1 MLVKAK
7 LRDLSRDQSK
17 RPTLGALSDE
27 GVVEVL
33 FNPTE
38 YGIDRGASYTEL
50 QVPGLKTPILQFVR
64 GEAEILSVELFLD
77 GGKADKPSAEEDL
90 EKLRRLVTI
99 DRELHAPPVVA
110 FEWGGERFVGVVTSL
125 KEKYTLFDESGR
137 ILRARVTLSMKSYRA
152 VEVQQRELKRQSPD
166 RARVR
171 VLREGETLPAIAQ
184 EAYGDARL
192 WRAIARENGIER
204 PRFVRPGTPLR
215 IPAL

>member
-1 MLVKAK
+1 MLVKAT
-7 LRDLSRDQSK
+7 LRDLSRDQAK
-17 RPTLGALSDE
+17 RPPLGPVADQ

-38 YGIDRGASYTEL
+38 YGIDRGAYYTEL
-50 QVPGLKTPILQFVR
+50 QIPGLKTPILQFVR

-77 GGKADKPSAEEDL
+77 GGKADKPSVEADVA
-90 EKLRRLVTI
+90 KLRRLLEI
-99 DRELHAPPVVA
+99 DRDLHAPPVVA

-125 KEKYTLFDESGR
+125 KEKYTLFGEDGR

-171 VLREGETLPAIAQ
+171 VVREGETLVSIAH
-184 EAYGDARL
+184 EAYGDPRL
-192 WRAIARENGIER
+192 WRAIARENGVER

-215 IPAL
+215 IPPV

>member
-7 LRDLSRDQSK
+7 LRDLSRDPAK
-17 RPTLGALSDE
+17 HPTLGPVADDA
-27 GVVEVL
+27 VVEVL

-64 GEAEILSVELFLD
+64 GEADILSVELFLD
-77 GGKADKPSAEEDL
+77 GSKADKPTVEEDL
-90 EKLRRLVTI
+90 AKLRRLVTI
-99 DRELHAPPVVA
+99 DRDLHAPPVVA

-125 KEKYTLFDESGR
+125 KEKYTLFDESGL
-137 ILRARVTLSMKSYRA
+137 ILRARVTLGMKSYRA

-184 EAYGDARL
+184 EAYGDPRL
-192 WRAIARENGIER
+192 WRAIARENAIER

>member
-1 MLVKAK
+1 MVL
-7 LRDLSRDQSK
+7 LNSRDPAK
-17 RPTLGALSDE
+17 HPPGGPVSDE

-38 YGIDRGASYTEL
+38 YGIDRGAAYTEL

-64 GEAEILSVELFLD
+64 GEAEVLSVELFLD
-77 GGKADKPSAEEDL
+77 GSKADKPSVEKDL

-137 ILRARVTLSMKSYRA
+137 VLRARVTLSMKSYRA

-166 RARVR
+166 RDRVR
-171 VLREGETLPAIAQ
+171 VLREGETLPALAQ
-184 EAYGDARL
+184 EAYGDPRL

>member
-7 LRDLSRDQSK
+7 LRDLSRDQAK
-17 RPTLGALSDE
+17 RPTLGAVSDE

-38 YGIDRGASYTEL
+38 YGIARGASYTEL
-50 QVPGLKTPILQFVR
+50 QVPGLATPILQFVR
-64 GEAEILSVELFLD
+64 GEAEILSVELFPD
-77 GGKADKPSAEEDL
+77 GSKADKPSVEEDL

-137 ILRARVTLSMKSYRA
+137 ILRARVTLALS
-152 VEVQQRELKRQSPD
+152 
-166 RARVR
+166 
-171 VLREGETLPAIAQ
+171 
-184 EAYGDARL
+184 
-192 WRAIARENGIER
+192 
-204 PRFVRPGTPLR
+204 VRPEERTKEVELVLDRGLYIRGVVLDPDGVPVQSNVFCRGDEPRLRRGFRRGRFPPLR
-215 IPAL
+215 